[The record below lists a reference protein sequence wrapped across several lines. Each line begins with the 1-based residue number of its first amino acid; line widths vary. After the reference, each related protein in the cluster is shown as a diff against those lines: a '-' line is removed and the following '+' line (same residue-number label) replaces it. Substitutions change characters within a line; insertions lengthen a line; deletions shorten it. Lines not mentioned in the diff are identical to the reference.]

1 MTVRDA
7 RCPPPP
13 ALFHG
18 LRGRRSQGRPGL
30 GAGKAQ
36 AQALAVAALLTLFA
50 PAGWTPLAPG
60 REVSVRAQPAAG
72 PPAPPPVPP
81 TGGLLP
87 PTASLPGLG
96 GPVQVVRDRFG
107 VTHVYAGSPADAAF
121 ALGYL
126 HAADRLFQM
135 DMARRRAEGTLAELL
150 GPQALPEDVAMR
162 TLGLARA
169 AERVWP
175 NLSPGA
181 RAELEAYAAG
191 ANAFISRAVAQGAL
205 PPEYASLELTRV
217 RPWRP
222 QDSLSV
228 LKLFAFQLSFRLEA
242 AYAAIL
248 RAYVEALGPERG
260 QAAVFQDLWRLAPV
274 EQATV
279 IPDAVGFTP
288 RTSGLPETSYLSGAM
303 RNDGFAAG
311 PDGGPAG
318 SAADQRVQDPTTA
331 PDTSGAA
338 LAAQWAAAVAALP
351 AFSGGTGSPAG
362 WAASNGFVVSPRLSA
377 SGNPILANDPHQL
390 LTAPPLW
397 YAQHVVAGSE
407 LDVAGVALAGLPW
420 VILGF
425 NRHVAWG
432 LVASPADNTD
442 TFVERLAERDGR
454 LFTEFRGQLEPVVAI
469 AQRFLVN
476 RIGDGAADNLRTAGA
491 RDGVPEAVLE
501 TARHGPIVR
510 MDRESGRALS
520 VQWTGFYSLRDGE
533 AFYRWNRARDLG
545 EFVEGLA
552 DLEVPALNL
561 IYADVDGN
569 VAYFAAGKIPLREDL
584 DAGHVDGGLAWAPFL
599 LRDGTGLR
607 QHEWKAAPRPSSPQ
621 GGRAYEALP
630 ASEMPH
636 VVNPA
641 RGFLVSAN
649 NDPLGTTLDG
659 DPLDGRR
666 FNGGIYYLASAYDP
680 GFRAARITELIRER
694 IRRSGSLSASDAMA
708 IQADVVQ
715 LHARRLLPF
724 LLAAWDAAERAAAAP
739 PTPTSGAPG
748 AVLARF
754 RTAAM
759 AEAIEYLRQWD
770 FSTPTGVAEGFDA
783 ADRAPPGEPP
793 VLNAPGEKEA
803 RHSVAATIFNVWV
816 SQLIRHAID
825 APLAAISPSLPRPDG
840 ASAVRAL
847 IHQLEQ
853 FDSAA
858 GRGAS
863 GIRFFDIPE
872 LDLPP
877 AVERDVV
884 LLRSLEDALA
894 LLGSGTFEAAFGRRS
909 LAFARWGRLHRLVLR
924 HPLGRDF
931 SIPPLGGFEGD
942 AYLEGIP
949 VDGGFEVVDASGFD
963 PRAASPGEFRFESGP
978 SVRLVV
984 EMARDR
990 VQAFVALAG
999 SPTGNPADPDY
1010 GRLLA
1015 VWLAN
1020 DYYPLLT
1027 LESDVRQAAVAVW
1040 TLAPEP
1046 PAPAAGSNPQ
1056 QDDNSPGAR

>member
-1 MTVRDA
+1 M
-7 RCPPPP
+7 
-13 ALFHG
+13 
-18 LRGRRSQGRPGL
+18 
-30 GAGKAQ
+30 
-36 AQALAVAALLTLFA
+36 
-50 PAGWTPLAPG
+50 PLAPG

-72 PPAPPPVPP
+72 PPAPQAVAP
-81 TGGLLP
+81 TGGILQS
-87 PTASLPGLG
+87 TVSLPGLAS
-96 GPVQVVRDRFG
+96 PVQVVRDRFG

-191 ANAFISRAVAQGAL
+191 ANAFISRAAAQGAL

-242 AYAAIL
+242 PYAAIL
-248 RAYVEALGPERG
+248 QAYVEALGPERG

-288 RTSGLPETSYLSGAM
+288 RTSRLPGAIPQ
-303 RNDGFAAG
+303 DGAAAG
-311 PDGGPAG
+311 PAGEPAS
-318 SAADQRVQDPTTA
+318 SAAHLSVQDPAAT
-331 PDTSGAA
+331 PDTSGVA
-338 LAAQWAAAVAALP
+338 LAAQWAAAVAGLP
-351 AFSGGTGSPAG
+351 AFSGGSTSPAG
-362 WAASNGFVVSPRLSA
+362 RAASNGFVVSPRLSE
-377 SGNPILANDPHQL
+377 SGYPILANDPHQL

-432 LVASPADNTD
+432 LVASPADTTD

-454 LFTEFRGQLEPVVAI
+454 LFTEFRGQLEPVRAT

-476 RIGDGAADNLRTAGA
+476 RTGDGAPDNLRMAGA
-491 RDGVPEAVLE
+491 RDGVPDAVLE
-501 TARHGPIVR
+501 TVRHGPIVR

-533 AFYRWNRARDLG
+533 TFYRWNRARGLG
-545 EFVEGLA
+545 EFLEGLA

-569 VAYFAAGKIPLREDL
+569 IAYFAAGKIPLREDL

-607 QHEWKAAPRPSSPQ
+607 QHEWKAALHSPSPQ
-621 GGRAYEALP
+621 GGPAYEALP

-659 DPLDGRR
+659 DPLHGRR

-694 IRRSGSLSASDAMA
+694 IRRAGRLSASDAMA

-724 LLAAWDAAERAAAAP
+724 LLAAWEAAERAAAAP
-739 PTPTSGAPG
+739 PTPAGEAPVG
-748 AVLARF
+748 PASAVLARF

-759 AEAIEYLRQWD
+759 AEAMGYLRQWD

-783 ADRAPPGEPP
+783 ADRAVPGEPP
-793 VLNAPGEKEA
+793 VLHAPGEREA
-803 RHSVAATIFNVWV
+803 RHSVAATIFNLWV

-847 IHQLEQ
+847 VHHLEQ
-853 FDSAA
+853 FDSAT

-894 LLGSGTFEAAFGRRS
+894 LLGSGAFEAAFGRRS
-909 LAFARWGRLHRLVLR
+909 LAFARWGRLHRLVLS

-990 VQAFVALAG
+990 VRAFVALAG

-1027 LESDVRQAAVAVW
+1027 LEPDVRQAAVAEW
-1040 TLAPEP
+1040 TLVPEP
-1046 PAPAAGSNPQ
+1046 PAPAAGSDPQ
-1056 QDDNSPGAR
+1056 QREGGSGAR